1 MDRLTWEVFSDN
13 AYVII
18 TVVASIAVVA
28 YAWAKFNSKARSRY
42 KS

>member
-1 MDRLTWEVFSDN
+1 MDRLSWEVFSDN

-18 TVVASIAVVA
+18 AVVASVAVVV
-28 YAWAKFNSKARSRY
+28 YAWSKFNSKARSRY